1 MRALVALAGA
11 VFTAAACYA
20 LGSVIAARV
29 GVRLRRVEKFP
40 LAFVPGASVLHL
52 AIFAVLALHI
62 AYKPVLW
69 LLLAAC
75 VGIAIRTG
83 DWRFPAAEEAPPG
96 TQMPRAVCY
105 LFGIIAAVF
114 TTLYLFNAWAP
125 EISPDGAS
133 YHLGLAARYLRARG
147 FERIT
152 TNMLA
157 TFSGGVDMLYVPA
170 FAIGH
175 HSAAALLHFTFL
187 IALALMV
194 LAYGKRI
201 GKPLAGAA
209 AALLVYASPVVG
221 IDGTTAYTD
230 VATAAIVFAVFYWTQ
245 L

>member
-1 MRALVALAGA
+1 M
-11 VFTAAACYA
+11 
-20 LGSVIAARV
+20 
-29 GVRLRRVEKFP
+29 
-40 LAFVPGASVLHL
+40 LHL

-69 LLLAAC
+69 LVLAAC
-75 VGIAIRTG
+75 VGTAIRTG
-83 DWRFPAAEEAPPG
+83 DWRWPAAEEAAPG
-96 TQMPRAVCY
+96 TQMPRAVRY
-105 LFGIIAAVF
+105 VFGIIAAVF

-125 EISPDGAS
+125 EISPDGSS
-133 YHLGLAARYLRARG
+133 YHLGLTARYLRARG

-194 LAYGKRI
+194 LAYGQTNRQAAGGSGGGAI
-201 GKPLAGAA
+201 GVCESG
-209 AALLVYASPVVG
+209 G
-221 IDGTTAYTD
+221 GN
-230 VATAAIVFAVFYWTQ
+230 
-245 L
+245 